1 MVTNTHKHVLRF
13 LAVIG
18 LAATML
24 APASAQVSSTNTNTN
39 GTGMV
44 ATGSAIVEA
53 TFDVVNMRTNTNA
66 ETTPAKPGDTLR
78 VTATIRNVGNG
89 DLNNFVPRVLSEE
102 LFKLGQIIDPGNG
115 GVPRDSRAI
124 EFPAINLAA
133 GCNCEEK
140 IAFSVQLVETMCQD
154 FPQLVTGNMLINF
167 QEKTRR
173 VALSCST
180 PAPVQTNTPA
190 PVKTTVTPVTTKAPV
205 VPQTGPETFL
215 TLTLAL
221 GAAGILTA
229 RRRRRRQ
236 DRA

>member
-1 MVTNTHKHVLRF
+1 MF
-13 LAVIG
+13 
-18 LAATML
+18 
-24 APASAQVSSTNTNTN
+24 
-39 GTGMV
+39 
-44 ATGSAIVEA
+44 
-53 TFDVVNMRTNTNA
+53 
-66 ETTPAKPGDTLR
+66 
-78 VTATIRNVGNG
+78 VG
-89 DLNNFVPRVLSEE
+89 
-102 LFKLGQIIDPGNG
+102 I
-115 GVPRDSRAI
+115 
-124 EFPAINLAA
+124 
-133 GCNCEEK
+133 CEEK

-180 PAPVQTNTPA
+180 PAPVQTNTNTPT

-229 RRRRRRQ
+229 RRRRRQ